1 MCKVLCPCYRSRAD
15 GGPETHAGGVAR
27 SDKHLCTLNMGC
39 CTSPGQ
45 AFSKALG
52 CQKRVAGKAV
62 PGGGGLCK
70 GKLVGRSLWGLRSE
84 GRESSELRAQG
95 HPVNFRAVLFRMP
108 PLQKKRTPTLLQI
121 KRDSTVL
128 AE

>member
-62 PGGGGLCK
+62 PGGGDYAKENWWGDRSGDSDLRA
-70 GKLVGRSLWGLRSE
+70 GRAQN
-84 GRESSELRAQG
+84 SELRAIQ
-95 HPVNFRAVLFRMP
+95 
-108 PLQKKRTPTLLQI
+108 
-121 KRDSTVL
+121 
-128 AE
+128 